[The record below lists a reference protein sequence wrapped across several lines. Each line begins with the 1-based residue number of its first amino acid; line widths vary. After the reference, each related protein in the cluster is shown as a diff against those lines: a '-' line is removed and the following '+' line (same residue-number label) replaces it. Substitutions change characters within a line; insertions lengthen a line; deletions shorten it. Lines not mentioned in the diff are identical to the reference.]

1 MIQLNLTKIQ
11 EKITYIE
18 RRLQSIVGLKP
29 NQIQAL
35 NKEFSYF
42 KSLEEYVLQE
52 KISVNAIHDANEM
65 LHAEGLDSDMKSYL
79 NQEVVE
85 QEIELTKTRAK
96 INKALVPPASDD
108 DANVILELRAGTGG
122 DEAALFVEDCLKM
135 YRSFAEENTW
145 KFETLSFSE
154 SDRGGFK
161 EYIAVLSG
169 RNTHKL
175 MKYESGTHRVQR
187 VPETETQGRIHT
199 SAITVAIMKEP
210 TSYDDIHIDP
220 KDLQIETQRASG
232 AGGQHVNTTDS
243 AVRMRHIPT
252 GIVVYCQQEKS
263 QHKNKDQAFRILKSR
278 YKAHLE
284 NQQNDE
290 RSKERQSQ
298 VGSGDRSQRIRT
310 YNYPQNRVTDHRI
323 GFKTQLDKVIS
334 GDVSELL
341 DTLIQEDA
349 KDLIQQKISEMS

>member
-1 MIQLNLTKIQ
+1 ML
-11 EKITYIE
+11 EHA
-18 RRLQSIVGLKP
+18 
-29 NQIQAL
+29 AL
-35 NKEFSYF
+35 A
-42 KSLEEYVLQE
+42 
-52 KISVNAIHDANEM
+52 AINDANDM
-65 LHAEGLDSDMKSYL
+65 LQNNDLDQEMKSYL
-79 NQEVVE
+79 QQELA
-85 QEIELTKTRAK
+85 QQDIELNNTRAK
-96 INKALVPPASDD
+96 INKALVPPADDD

-135 YRSFAEENTW
+135 YRSFAETNAW
-145 KFETLSFSE
+145 KFETLNFSE

-169 RNTHKL
+169 RNTHKF

-220 KDLQIETQRASG
+220 KELQIETQRASG

-278 YKAHLE
+278 LKAHLE
-284 NQQNDE
+284 EQQNDE
-290 RSKERQSQ
+290 RSKERQLQ

-310 YNYPQNRVTDHRI
+310 YNYPQNRVTDHRV
-323 GFKTQLDKVIS
+323 GFKTQLDKIIS
-334 GDVSELL
+334 GDIAELL
-341 DTLIQEDA
+341 EILIQEDA
-349 KDLIQQKISEMS
+349 KDLIQQKITEMS